1 MRTNTYELYEKY
13 TKEFIINDI
22 RDNYNDDIMDIE
34 EYLDIK
40 SEEIIKKF
48 RIAYN
53 GIEIANSQFMYW
65 EEDDYFIMK
74 CIIEI

>member
-13 TKEFIINDI
+13 TKVFINDDI
-22 RDNYNDDIMDIE
+22 KDNYNDDIMDIE
-34 EYLDIK
+34 EYLNIK
-40 SEEIIKKF
+40 SEEIIQKF

-53 GIEIANSQFMYW
+53 GIEVANSQFCYW
-65 EEDDYFIMK
+65 EEDDCFIMK

>member
-1 MRTNTYELYEKY
+1 
-13 TKEFIINDI
+13 
-22 RDNYNDDIMDIE
+22 MDIE